1 MFRKIAN
8 FWRILFN
15 SIKTAYNKAFKEP
28 IKTMTQEWRDVKRI
42 NFLAIF
48 VDKLSNLALTE
59 ATFDIETDSTVAEP
73 LSVLVKD
80 IEEKRYQIANEML
93 AEGDYYIFPATNE
106 KGELYHTYL
115 TQQQVRILAMDGE
128 NITEAYGIID
138 WFNDSTNNRVY
149 YLLRHHILDKLGAL
163 EITYS
168 VIDESGKPASVER
181 WEYLNDESVRYENAN
196 HIGFGRFK
204 SPASSRGLSAVY
216 GVPLNFGCEE
226 IEQRIFTDIKQIDRE
241 FKHADSKIFTDPRN
255 LKTNEQTGEYE
266 MVDNIFAVNN
276 RAGQTGANIDV
287 YSPAIRYSEFR
298 AKYIDDLMQYEEQV
312 GVDRGFLT
320 PIETNVYKNEAEI
333 KRANANTISTIDKT
347 QNALTVG
354 VESTIKADALFLN
367 IADDLYS
374 IKFDWYDVFEDN
386 ATQWQRLFD
395 AHGAGAVETEDLIRW
410 LFPNLTSDE
419 IKQKLD
425 RIKANAK
432 SDTES
437 SIERMLNGV

>member
-1 MFRKIAN
+1 
-8 FWRILFN
+8 
-15 SIKTAYNKAFKEP
+15 
-28 IKTMTQEWRDVKRI
+28 MTQEWRDVKRI